1 MERRFHALNPHRGGG
16 EMEGS
21 TVTEGE
27 VEVVRCGSGR
37 GGSAR
42 RDGSWPDGRWWHGI
56 GLAEGDEGGA
66 G

>member
-1 MERRFHALNPHRGGG
+1 
-16 EMEGS
+16 MEGS

-42 RDGSWPDGRWWHGI
+42 RDGSWPDGWWWHGI